1 MGGGGPKNVR
11 ALQEDEKLKKENY
24 LLRDISSRITERI
37 REGRIQFSE
46 DYLDFTGD
54 LEFKEESDE

>member
-54 LEFKEESDE
+54 LEFKQESDE